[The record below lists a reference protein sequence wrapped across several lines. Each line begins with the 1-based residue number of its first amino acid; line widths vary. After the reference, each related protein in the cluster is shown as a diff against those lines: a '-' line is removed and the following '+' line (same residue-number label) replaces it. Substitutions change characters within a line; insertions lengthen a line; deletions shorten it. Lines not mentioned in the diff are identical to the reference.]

1 MALSNA
7 MAGRF
12 LLPAMWPSRIHAA
25 GTSASVFVR
34 GLPLSSFFDCGNDF
48 SQDQD
53 AIGEVVLVDL
63 PDGYVQDRC
72 LYCGDAERTGGP

>member
-12 LLPAMWPSRIHAA
+12 LLSPMRLFRIHAD
-25 GTSASVFVR
+25 GPSESVLVQS
-34 GLPLSSFFDCGNDF
+34 LPVSGFFDCGYDF

-53 AIGEVVLVDL
+53 AIGQVVLVDL
-63 PDGYVQDRC
+63 PDGYVQDRGV
-72 LYCGDAERTGGP
+72 YRRDAEGT

>member
-12 LLPAMWPSRIHAA
+12 LLSAMWSFRVHAD
-25 GTSASVFVR
+25 GVSAPIFVQS
-34 GLPLSSFFDCGNDF
+34 LPLSSFFDCGHDF

-53 AIGEVVLVDL
+53 AIGQVVLVDL
-63 PDGYVQDRC
+63 PDGYVQDRGV
-72 LYCGDAERTGGP
+72 YRRDAEGT

>member
-1 MALSNA
+1 MAASDA

-12 LLPAMWPSRIHAA
+12 LLPAMRPSRIHAA
-25 GTSASVFVR
+25 GTSASVSMR

-48 SQDQD
+48 SQNQD

-72 LYCGDAERTGGP
+72 LYFGDAERTGGP

>member
-1 MALSNA
+1 MAVSHT

-12 LLPAMWPSRIHAA
+12 LLPAMRPSRIDAD
-25 GTSASVFVR
+25 GTSASVFVQ
-34 GLPLSSFFDCGNDF
+34 GLPLSGFFDCGHDF

-63 PDGYVQDRC
+63 PDGYVQDRS
-72 LYCGDAERTGGP
+72 LYR